1 MNKMDVAVSISY
13 RCKHCSQLA
22 VKPETTKEN
31 LMFPLWHDCENNV
44 WNKSEK
50 PEELKEVA

>member
-1 MNKMDVAVSISY
+1 MKALTVPVSISY
-13 RCKHCSQLA
+13 RCKHCNQLA
-22 VKPETTKEN
+22 LMPETTKEN

-50 PEELKEVA
+50 PEEKREAA

>member
-1 MNKMDVAVSISY
+1 MNKMDVAVLISY

-44 WNKSEK
+44 WHKSEK